1 MVIQQPIRDVVLFA
15 ADDLILQEDLIEM
28 FPMVSEANAISE
40 ELDKKCKFELALI
53 SPQARGKKDGRT
65 EATI

>member
-1 MVIQQPIRDVVLFA
+1 MQPIREVIPYLS
-15 ADDLILQEDLIEM
+15 DDLILQEDLIEM

-65 EATI
+65 EASDVS